1 MMKIARTSIRK
12 LINEALL
19 TELFDSPPYPY
30 SVAEM
35 NVVTDAHAEEVI
47 ASGGGKV
54 TQQDVLY
61 KFTTDPSTRQGGAAF
76 GRSIL
81 VPTEGFAYVVS
92 FSLDMLVDQ
101 AIMPWQTEQDPEDP
115 SNYFWAIVFEAK
127 EVGNPKSDYDI
138 TQTHQN
144 DMRALSTVSAIVNN
158 FVTEVLPEIP
168 DHDVK
173 TFSFAGSP
181 THVFDAQKGHMAT
194 ARGDEGQTRRTKIYL
209 AMLKR
214 KLPAGAEVIPT
225 PAGGGHSAGSE
236 ENIIFFRIP

>member
-1 MMKIARTSIRK
+1 MGLIMKITTRNLRR

-19 TELFDSPPYPY
+19 TELFDSPPY
-30 SVAEM
+30 SFTVAEM
-35 NVVTDAHAEEVI
+35 NVVSDARAEEVI
-47 ASGGGKV
+47 ATGGGKV

-61 KFTTDPSTRQGGAAF
+61 KFTTDPSTRQGGTAF
-76 GRSIL
+76 GR
-81 VPTEGFAYVVS
+81 EGFAYVVS
-92 FSLDMLVDQ
+92 FSLDMLIDQ
-101 AIMPWQTEQDPEDP
+101 ATMPWQTEQDPEDP
-115 SNYFWAIVFEAK
+115 NNYFWAVVFEAK
-127 EVGNPKSDYDI
+127 EIGNPKSDYDI
-138 TQTHQN
+138 TQTRQN

-236 ENIIFFRIP
+236 ENIIFFRMP